1 MSDIFHVAINEIEHM
16 QVIGPNGLLAA
27 KTRLV
32 VTHSISILPDFDK
45 IVVVKE
51 GRISEIGT
59 YQELLDRQGAFG
71 EFLTQFSNQK
81 V

>member
-1 MSDIFHVAINEIEHM
+1 M
-16 QVIGPNGLLAA
+16 QVIGPDGLLSR

-32 VTHSISILPDFDK
+32 VTHNISILPDFDK

>member
-1 MSDIFHVAINEIEHM
+1 M
-16 QVIGPNGLLAA
+16 QVIGPDGLLAR

-32 VTHSISILPDFDK
+32 VTHNISILPDFDK

>member
-1 MSDIFHVAINEIEHM
+1 M
-16 QVIGPNGLLAA
+16 QVIGPDGLLAR

-32 VTHSISILPDFDK
+32 VTHNISILPDFDK

-59 YQELLDRQGAFG
+59 YQELLDRQGAIG